1 MNIAGIIFLVL
12 IAIIAYLF
20 IYLTVKINSMDAEIR
35 DKNSEI
41 DGNLWDRAFQLSKLV
56 EILQNKSIE
65 NDIEVVDVNTFGLG
79 MAASMQSL
87 NCEKLDVSDE
97 KLRAILKEHPELE
110 QDEDFGTHLAKF
122 NNARVELKRGSLEY
136 NKRVSKYNSFIS
148 GFPVS
153 FIAAF
158 HKKSE
163 KPSFTHYFKE
173 FES

>member
-122 NNARVELKRGSLEY
+122 NNARVELKKGSLEY

>member
-87 NCEKLDVSDE
+87 NCEKLDFSDE

-110 QDEDFGTHLAKF
+110 QDEEFGTHLAKF
-122 NNARVELKRGSLEY
+122 NNARVELKKGSLEY

>member
-1 MNIAGIIFLVL
+1 MNIVGIIFLVL

-122 NNARVELKRGSLEY
+122 NNARVELKKGSLEY

>member
-136 NKRVSKYNSFIS
+136 NKRVSKYNSYIS

>member
-87 NCEKLDVSDE
+87 NCEKLDASDE

-122 NNARVELKRGSLEY
+122 NNARVELKKGSLEY

>member
-65 NDIEVVDVNTFGLG
+65 NID
-79 MAASMQSL
+79 MASILQS
-87 NCEKLDVSDE
+87 
-97 KLRAILKEHPELE
+97 I
-110 QDEDFGTHLAKF
+110 
-122 NNARVELKRGSLEY
+122 SLEMLIADY
-136 NKRVSKYNSFIS
+136 TKRMSHAVPMVIHDGKKYVVMS
-148 GFPVS
+148 
-153 FIAAF
+153 
-158 HKKSE
+158 SE
-163 KPSFTHYFKE
+163 K
-173 FES
+173 

>member
-87 NCEKLDVSDE
+87 NCEKLDVCDE

-110 QDEDFGTHLAKF
+110 QDEGFGTHLAKF
-122 NNARVELKRGSLEY
+122 NNARVELKKGSLEY

>member
-56 EILQNKSIE
+56 EILQNNSIE

-122 NNARVELKRGSLEY
+122 NNARVELKKGSLEY

>member
-97 KLRAILKEHPELE
+97 KLRAILKDHPELE

-122 NNARVELKRGSLEY
+122 NNARVELNRGSL
-136 NKRVSKYNSFIS
+136 
-148 GFPVS
+148 
-153 FIAAF
+153 
-158 HKKSE
+158 
-163 KPSFTHYFKE
+163 
-173 FES
+173 

>member
-41 DGNLWDRAFQLSKLV
+41 DGNLWDRAFQLIKLV

-87 NCEKLDVSDE
+87 NCEKLDINDE

-122 NNARVELKRGSLEY
+122 NNARVELKKGSLEY

>member
-56 EILQNKSIE
+56 EILKNKSIE

>member
-65 NDIEVVDVNTFGLG
+65 NDIEAVDVNTFGLG
-79 MAASMQSL
+79 MAASLQSL

-97 KLRAILKEHPELE
+97 RLRAILKEHPELE

-122 NNARVELKRGSLEY
+122 NNARVELKKGSLEY

>member
-122 NNARVELKRGSLEY
+122 NNARVELKKGSLEY
-136 NKRVSKYNSFIS
+136 NKRVSKYNSYIS

>member
-122 NNARVELKRGSLEY
+122 NNARVELKKGSLEY

-163 KPSFTHYFKE
+163 KLSFTHYFKE

>member
-1 MNIAGIIFLVL
+1 MNVAGIIFLVL

-20 IYLTVKINSMDAEIR
+20 IYLTIKINSMDAEIR

-41 DGNLWDRAFQLSKLV
+41 DGNLWDRAFQLSKLA
-56 EILQNKSIE
+56 EILRNKSIE

-97 KLRAILKEHPELE
+97 KLRAVIKEHPELE
-110 QDEDFGTHLAKF
+110 QDEDFQTHLTKF
-122 NNARVELKRGSLEY
+122 NNARAELKRGSLEY
-136 NKRVSKYNSFIS
+136 NKCVSKYISFIS

>member
-65 NDIEVVDVNTFGLG
+65 NDIDVVDVNTFGLG

-122 NNARVELKRGSLEY
+122 NNARVELKKGSLEY

>member
-65 NDIEVVDVNTFGLG
+65 NDIDVVDVNTFGLG
-79 MAASMQSL
+79 MAASLQSL

-97 KLRAILKEHPELE
+97 RLRAILKEHPELE

-122 NNARVELKRGSLEY
+122 NNARVELKKGSLEY

>member
-122 NNARVELKRGSLEY
+122 NNARVELKKGSLEY

-148 GFPVS
+148 GFK
-153 FIAAF
+153 FNN
-158 HKKSE
+158 KSIL
-163 KPSFTHYFKE
+163 
-173 FES
+173 

>member
-110 QDEDFGTHLAKF
+110 QDEEFGAHLAKF
-122 NNARVELKRGSLEY
+122 NNARVELKKGSLEY

>member
-79 MAASMQSL
+79 MAASLQSL

-97 KLRAILKEHPELE
+97 RLRAILKEHPELE

-122 NNARVELKRGSLEY
+122 NNARVELKKGSLEY